1 MPNKAPSSQQL
12 TLLFK
17 QHKATV
23 LLLVSSLDT
32 FDSIKE
38 KLLAALKATG
48 VTEINGHSV
57 PSEPDDVIL
66 GVPIDKND
74 PDRGWVGLNIPG
86 EKDDGAK
93 DRKTKGSVLNSTPS
107 GAGCKDSA
115 VFAFRFREKES
126 EGDEVDLDDGK
137 FDVVM
142 PIFED
147 DEEPQ

>member
-1 MPNKAPSSQQL
+1 MPNRALSSQQL

-17 QHKATV
+17 QHKTTV

-38 KLLAALKATG
+38 KLLGTLKDTG

-57 PSEPDDVIL
+57 PSEPDEVIL

-74 PDRGWVGLNIPG
+74 PDRGWVGLDIPG
-86 EKDDGAK
+86 AKDDGAK
-93 DRKTKGSVLNSTPS
+93 DRKTKDPILNSTPS
-107 GAGCKDSA
+107 GAGCKDGA
-115 VFAFRFREKES
+115 VFAFRFGEKES
-126 EGDEVDLDDGK
+126 DDDEMDFEEGK

-142 PIFED
+142 PTFED